1 MSDFPSDLDLAS
13 YVDHSLLDPVAVP
26 EQVDRL
32 CKEADRF
39 GFASVCVLPCYVR
52 QAVER
57 LHNRPAKVSTVI
69 GFPLGGTT
77 AAVKLFE
84 AMEAR
89 EAGAQELDV
98 VINIGW
104 LKAGDSDRLHAE
116 IAQIVEET
124 GLPIKAILETA
135 VLTEA
140 EKRLAAELCADAGVA
155 FLKTSTGW
163 RGGATVE
170 DVKLLWEVTGGQIGV
185 TASGGIKTVEGAF
198 ALIEAGATR
207 LGTSRGVQLMQQW
220 LRGGN
225 GGSGDQRD

>member
-1 MSDFPSDLDLAS
+1 MPDFPSDINLAA
-13 YVDHSLLDPVAVP
+13 YIDHSLLDPAAVP

-39 GFASVCVLPCYVR
+39 GFASVCVLPCNLK
-52 QAVER
+52 QAVDL
-57 LHNRPAKVSTVI
+57 LHNRPSKVSTVI

-77 AAVKLFE
+77 SAVKLYE

-89 EAGAQELDV
+89 ETGAQELDV
-98 VINIGW
+98 AINIGW
-104 LKAGDSDRLHAE
+104 LKGGECDRLHGE
-116 IAQIVEET
+116 IAQIVEAT

-135 VLTEA
+135 VLSES
-140 EKRLAAELCADAGVA
+140 EKRLAAEICADAGVA

-163 RGGATVE
+163 RGGATVA
-170 DVKLLWEVTGGQIGV
+170 DVKVLWETTRGQV
-185 TASGGIKTVEGAF
+185 AVKASGGIKTVEGAF

-220 LRGGN
+220 LN
-225 GGSGDQRD
+225 AGDNESDD